1 MADNPVRHIDED
13 GSIVAAEIVPPE
25 KDSYGAKYHVDLVRA
40 SVDDDGLGREQRL
53 TVGQYGSWMEAEE
66 HFHEVEDGLAEKG
79 LAALGEDAQR
89 LREQPYAE
97 EVFYMTA
104 VYPPEAEGNDRAAAQ
119 LLAVGEGSIAT
130 ATLAVGEREPIEGVV
145 ERIDRAFAEEG
156 VENGLVTARQEAELN
171 GATPSATPLFDPDD
185 GSVRHIDG
193 GSTAHWFAIVEKG
206 EPESEPYEL
215 RYFRAL
221 EVEGGAQQTDS
232 YPVMPLPDDDPG
244 SAWPLRGLEMYLEKG
259 DVYMAQQF
267 AHDVADCYEQ
277 DFPEPHDLPSL
288 DPRPEYYFGYGVGPN
303 NEPSLEAVKTWMQG
317 SERRFDTLT
326 VGEYGM
332 YDEAAVDEHELEQ
345 TMAEKGIEAAMN
357 LAEHIAVAGGYLDP
371 QRDDPRIF
379 FADDA
384 PPDMFMTNRQREL
397 NIPSYGLGAVSA
409 NGESFLDVV
418 KSWGEAGYERLVIP
432 QPDWETAQDNAEV
445 AGDMLEVG
453 RLQDAMRLVELA
465 GVEAGVVDKQRDD
478 PRLFMQG
485 PPDPFTTIRMAELA
499 QETEIALHDDI
510 DTQASDVDT
519 PDYPALYREFAEVAA
534 QEREANASL
543 EGAAWFEATFAQSD
557 TELLQP
563 LDDMVN
569 YAVVV
574 QDADPWTLELAVEKY
589 WKEPGGYVG
598 VDSLTLHTYDPETGR
613 EQAEQEREALLEV
626 YDQRRLEG
634 MMHKAELT
642 AVQNDWLDGDR
653 ADPRLFTQ
661 GPPDRFET
669 LAQRLE
675 GEINPYWNTDGES
688 VPLPEPQDDVYRV
701 EFDDAGGM
709 DFVPREAVEN
719 PYWRMETLPVNDP
732 DGEPLG
738 HALHMVV
745 YPNIEHDPERVGT
758 PGMAEDEPFRM
769 LEMAHFE
776 TTQAADKFGKE
787 FNGYLMPGLLEG
799 PELAEEVARLEGLS
813 MNWKTLEDDDLK
825 AYQNLTLTLTR
836 DPADWHPYNPNAER
850 DAQIEAEG
858 LYTDPIQQFIRLDE
872 DEDEPKVEPV
882 SPDLDL

>member
-1 MADNPVRHIDED
+1 MYPDRDQTEPIRHIDED
-13 GSIVAAEIVPPE
+13 GSIYAAEIVPPE

-40 SVDDDGLGREQRL
+40 SVDDTGLGREQRL
-53 TVGQYGSWMEAEE
+53 TVAAYSSWMEAEE
-66 HFHEVEDGLAEKG
+66 HLHEVEDGLAEKG
-79 LAALGEDAQR
+79 LTALGEDAQR
-89 LREQPYAE
+89 LREQPYEE

-104 VYPPEAEGNDRAAAQ
+104 IYPPEAEGSDRAVAH
-119 LLAVGEGSIAT
+119 LLAVGAGGIAT
-130 ATLAVGEREPIEGVV
+130 ATLAVGERESVEGVV
-145 ERIDRAFAEEG
+145 ERIDRAVAEEG
-156 VENGLVTARQEAELN
+156 ADNGLVTARHEAELN
-171 GATPSATPLFDPDD
+171 GGKPSATPLFDLDD
-185 GSVRHIDG
+185 GAVRHVDG
-193 GSTAHWFAIVEKG
+193 GGTAHWFAIVEKD
-206 EPESEPYEL
+206 EPEAGPYEL

-221 EVEGGAQQTDS
+221 EMEDGTERSDS
-232 YPVMPLPDDDPG
+232 YPVMPLLDDDPA
-244 SAWPLRGLEMYLEKG
+244 SPWPLRGLEMYLEKG

-267 AHDVADCYEQ
+267 AHDVADTYGQ

-288 DPRPEYYFGYGVGPN
+288 DPRPEYYFGYGVGPSN
-303 NEPSLEAVKTWMQG
+303 SPSLEAVKTWMDG
-317 SERRFDTLT
+317 AERRFDTLT

-332 YDEAAVDEHELEQ
+332 YDEAAVDEHELEHV
-345 TMAEKGIEAAMN
+345 MAEKGIEAAMN
-357 LAEHIAVAGGYLDP
+357 LAEHMAVAGGYLDP

-379 FADDA
+379 FEDDA
-384 PPDMFMTNRQREL
+384 PPDIFMTERQREF

-445 AGDMLEVG
+445 AGDMLEAG
-453 RLQDAMRLVELA
+453 RLQDAMRMVELA
-465 GVEAGVVDKQRDD
+465 GIEAGVVDPKRDD
-478 PRLFMQG
+478 PRLFTQG
-485 PPDPFTTIRMAELA
+485 PPDPFTTIRQAEIA
-499 QETEIALHDDI
+499 QEAEIALHDDI
-510 DTQASDVDT
+510 DTEAFDVETPT
-519 PDYPALYREFAEVAA
+519 PDYSTMYRAFAEATA
-534 QEREANASL
+534 RDREANASL
-543 EGAAWFEATFAQSD
+543 EGAVWFEATFAQSD

-598 VDSLTLHTYDPETGR
+598 VDSLALQTYDPETGR

-642 AVQNDWLDGDR
+642 AMQNDWLDGDR

-669 LAQRLE
+669 LAQQLE
-675 GEINPYWNTDGES
+675 GEVNPYWNTSGERIDE
-688 VPLPEPQDDVYRV
+688 PE
-701 EFDDAGGM
+701 A
-709 DFVPREAVEN
+709 AVEN

-738 HALHMVV
+738 HALHMIV
-745 YPNIEHDPERVGT
+745 YPGVAHDPERVGT
-758 PGMAEDEPFRM
+758 PAMVADEPFRL

-776 TTQAADKFGKE
+776 TTAAADEFGKE
-787 FNGYLMPGLLEG
+787 FNDYLMPGLLEG

-813 MNWKTLEDDDLK
+813 VNWKTLEGDDLS

-836 DPADWHPYNPNAER
+836 DLADWHPYNPNAER
-850 DAQIEAEG
+850 DARIAAEG
-858 LYTDPIQQFIRLDE
+858 LYTDPIQQVVER
-872 DEDEPKVEPV
+872 DEPESASGTPE
-882 SPDLDL
+882 LDF